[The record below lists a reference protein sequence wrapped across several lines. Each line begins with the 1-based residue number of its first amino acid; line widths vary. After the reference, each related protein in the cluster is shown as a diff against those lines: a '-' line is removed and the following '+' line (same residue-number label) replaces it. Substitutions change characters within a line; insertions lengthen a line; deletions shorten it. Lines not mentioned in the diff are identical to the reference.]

1 MNLKKI
7 KLSSLFIILNIFVLF
22 TSVLFIE
29 EIYKL
34 QFSDSEYFKNQAL
47 SNRQKIDI
55 IEAKRGSI
63 LDREFNEVSETINA
77 FNIGIYPEQID
88 DKELVSELLAPLL
101 QLDKVTIFE
110 RLKNNKNYFYLNR
123 NVDFDIGSKINSQDP
138 LLTVHAATK
147 EDVDIIRNEILKCF
161 NIIADSKI
169 ESSTIYEIVD

>member
-55 IEAKRGSI
+55 IEA
-63 LDREFNEVSETINA
+63 
-77 FNIGIYPEQID
+77 
-88 DKELVSELLAPLL
+88 
-101 QLDKVTIFE
+101 
-110 RLKNNKNYFYLNR
+110 
-123 NVDFDIGSKINSQDP
+123 
-138 LLTVHAATK
+138 
-147 EDVDIIRNEILKCF
+147 
-161 NIIADSKI
+161 
-169 ESSTIYEIVD
+169 

>member
-7 KLSSLFIILNIFVLF
+7 KLSSLFILLNIFVLF

-29 EIYKL
+29 EIYNL

-101 QLDKVTIFE
+101 QLEKV
-110 RLKNNKNYFYLNR
+110 
-123 NVDFDIGSKINSQDP
+123 
-138 LLTVHAATK
+138 
-147 EDVDIIRNEILKCF
+147 IILSLIH
-161 NIIADSKI
+161 I
-169 ESSTIYEIVD
+169 